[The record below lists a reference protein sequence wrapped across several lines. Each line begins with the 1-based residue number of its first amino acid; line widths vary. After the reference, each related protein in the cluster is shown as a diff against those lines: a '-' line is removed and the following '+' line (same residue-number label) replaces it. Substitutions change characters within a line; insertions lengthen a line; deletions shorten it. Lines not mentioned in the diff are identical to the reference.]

1 MIVTV
6 TVSVIVIVTVAVA
19 RVTGFR
25 WREGVIETSSW
36 RPGGQ
41 GMSLGSPID
50 LVTAGGR
57 EARGSRRRLPGCRM
71 RLVDDAF
78 TSSWCEARAPV
89 LSRSALRHAQGRIDC
104 RLRQVSFASDF
115 WSSHL
120 PRGAQPPKSGLHT
133 RSGCRQ
139 DCSGENA
146 ITLHAGLW

>member
-25 WREGVIETSSW
+25 WREGVIKTASW

-89 LSRSALRHAQGRIDC
+89 LSRSAHPKCAEMLPC
-104 RLRQVSFASDF
+104 RPRQVSLASDF

-120 PRGAQPPKSGLHT
+120 PQFARTRKSGLHT
-133 RSGCRQ
+133 
-139 DCSGENA
+139 
-146 ITLHAGLW
+146 

>member
-71 RLVDDAF
+71 RLVDDASRRDLGPTLTAVARRSVHLHRRDEF
-78 TSSWCEARAPV
+78 HHEAR
-89 LSRSALRHAQGRIDC
+89 H
-104 RLRQVSFASDF
+104 QVS
-115 WSSHL
+115 
-120 PRGAQPPKSGLHT
+120 
-133 RSGCRQ
+133 
-139 DCSGENA
+139 
-146 ITLHAGLW
+146 